1 MIPTLILFAISLMMF
16 MMSMNLVYRALRDPT
31 TSRVLGRLTEGHP
44 QMADKALGVEWL
56 DRAFLQAGLGRPSE
70 RLGLWLLIWAGA
82 VALAALLGGW
92 FFSGVPG
99 RAAGL
104 RKAFCQLALPASR
117 QAHG

>member
-56 DRAFLQAGLGRPSE
+56 DLS
-70 RLGLWLLIWAGA
+70 LI
-82 VALAALLGGW
+82 
-92 FFSGVPG
+92 
-99 RAAGL
+99 
-104 RKAFCQLALPASR
+104 
-117 QAHG
+117 HI